1 MSNVQKFDWSRV
13 GRLARKEMREILR
26 DRRTI
31 VTLVLMPILL
41 YPLLAIGLR
50 QYFLTS
56 VAPATTNSYIVAMQ
70 EDEKEVILN
79 RLDWGAPLNEPQKVE
94 YIQVFTADNPEQ
106 AVREKMADIGLRVQA
121 ADQKLP
127 SDSRRPGIAIEILVR
142 EDSPVGL
149 KAAEFAERRLS
160 NANIR
165 LLREGLRQLG
175 ANSQLP
181 VLPKINVLSAEEGRK
196 VSILSTLVPLIL
208 VLMTIT
214 GGVYPAIDLT
224 AGERER
230 GTLEILM
237 AAPIPRL
244 GVLLAKYL
252 AVWTVSM
259 LTGIINLTMM
269 VVTLLSSGLGPV
281 VFGEGGMSFGNLVAV
296 LGLLLLFALFF
307 SAVLLAVTS
316 FARSFKEA
324 QAYLIPLMLAS
335 IAPGMVS
342 LLPNMKLGGVLD
354 IAPLL
359 NIVLLAREIL
369 EGAARFRD
377 AAIVVIST
385 LFYAFAALTLAARI
399 FGAEAVLYTDQ
410 GHWSDMFRR
419 PKHERPVA
427 TVSAALFCL
436 AIMFP
441 VFFYISGALGQLN
454 LPNVASHLLLTIVV
468 SALLF
473 VGIPYISARMGNVN
487 LVTGFQLRSPSW
499 RFLLGALL
507 LGVSLWLFEAEAL
520 ARMEHWGFTS
530 ISKELREKSKEY
542 MDQWKTTSP
551 LLVLLALAITPAFV
565 EEVFFRGYLFNA
577 IAAVS
582 KPSRAILATAVL
594 FGVFH
599 VLVGGTLALE
609 RVIPATLMGLVLG
622 WVRWRSGSVWPGILL
637 HICHNSLLLLAALFA
652 NEFQRFGL
660 LSVDAEFVPPLA
672 LVIAAGVAA
681 TGGLLVGFQRKE

>member
-1 MSNVQKFDWSRV
+1 MANVPQFDWSRV

-50 QYFLTS
+50 QYFLMS
-56 VAPATTNSYIVAMQ
+56 VVPATATEYHLAI
-70 EDEKEVILN
+70 
-79 RLDWGAPLNEPQKVE
+79 PQQDVRKVHDL
-94 YIQVFTADNPEQ
+94 FFPEQ
-106 AVREKMADIGLRVQA
+106 PPESEGKEPNILYVTTDDPEGAVREGKVADLGIRLKPAEGPVPQA
-121 ADQKLP
+121 TTC
-127 SDSRRPGIAIEILVR
+127 EIYVR
-142 EDSPVGL
+142 EDSAMGL
-149 KAAEFAERRLS
+149 KTLEFVKQKLTE
-160 NANIR
+160 ANIR
-165 LLREGLRQLG
+165 IYQSELKRRGV
-175 ANSQLP
+175 NNPFLP
-181 VLPKINVLSAEEGRK
+181 VQEQVNLIGAEDGRK
-196 VSILSTLVPLIL
+196 TSILSTLVPLIL

-335 IAPGMVS
+335 IAPGMIS
-342 LLPNMKLGGVLD
+342 LLPNMKLGGLLD
-354 IAPLL
+354 ITPLL
-359 NIVLLAREIL
+359 NIVLLAKEIF
-369 EGAARFRD
+369 EGAAKLRD
-377 AAIVVIST
+377 AVIVLVST

-419 PKHERPVA
+419 PKHQRPVA

-441 VFFYISGALGQLN
+441 VFFYISGALGQLK

-487 LVTGFQLRSPSW
+487 LRTGFQLRAASW
-499 RFLLGALL
+499 RFWLGALL

-520 ARMEHWGFTS
+520 ARMEHWGLTS

-542 MDQWKTTSP
+542 MDRWKTTSP
-551 LLVLLALAITPAFV
+551 LLVLFALAITPAFV
-565 EEVFFRGYLFNA
+565 EELFFRGYLFNA
-577 IAAVS
+577 IAAAG
-582 KPSRAILATAVL
+582 KAPRAVLVTALL

-609 RVIPATLMGLVLG
+609 RIIPAALMGLVLG
-622 WVRWRSGSVWPGILL
+622 WVRWRSGSVWPGMLL
-637 HICHNSLLLLAALFA
+637 HACHNSLLLLAAMYA
-652 NEFQRFGL
+652 SQFQRFGL
-660 LSVDAEFVPPLA
+660 LSADAEFVPPLA
-672 LVIAAGVAA
+672 LAVAA
-681 TGGLLVGFQRKE
+681 TVAVAGGLLVGFRRKE